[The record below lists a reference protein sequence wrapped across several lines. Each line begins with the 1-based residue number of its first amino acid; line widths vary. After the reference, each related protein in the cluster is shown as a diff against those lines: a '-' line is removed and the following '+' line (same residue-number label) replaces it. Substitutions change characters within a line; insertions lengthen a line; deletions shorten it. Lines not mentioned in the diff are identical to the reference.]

1 MAKISFS
8 LYMAQHVL
16 YINGI
21 QKCLNHNTVF
31 NHKQPT
37 ECAFGKMFYS
47 EIKPNL
53 DTFSPEKQ
61 AIIKI
66 VEDTHIAFHTTAF
79 DITEDNPDI
88 EKAKQAAWLH
98 STKLINLLNTL
109 EKMPD

>member
-1 MAKISFS
+1 MRKISFS

-21 QKCLNHNTVF
+21 QKSLD
-31 NHKQPT
+31 HKTIFTHKKPT
-37 ECAFGKMFYS
+37 ECAFGKMFYA

-53 DTFSPEKQ
+53 ENFSIEKQ
-61 AIIKI
+61 SIIKT
-66 VEDTHIAFHTTAF
+66 VEETHIAFHEIAF
-79 DITEDNPDI
+79 HINEHNPDI
-88 EKAKQAAWLH
+88 EKAKQTAWLY